1 MIDKP
6 VFSRIVGALVGA
18 GLFVGLTEATWAQSS
33 SLFGNP
39 AQRRPLTL
47 QEQSW
52 TYQPMEKKREIR
64 LNDQITVIV
73 DEKAQVISEG
83 EIDRRKKA
91 DGKIALTDWL
101 MFNGFGLSAAPQ
113 ASGDPTMAGKVDNK
127 YRANGELETREAMK
141 LRIACRVV
149 DIRPNGTLV
158 LEGHRVIK
166 VNEESWEVS
175 MGGTIRADDVLPNN
189 TVLSENIADL
199 RVVKRESGH
208 VRDGYRR
215 GWLLEWLDTYQPF

>member
-1 MIDKP
+1 MIHRQ
-6 VFSRIVGALVGA
+6 SLNTIVGLLVAA
-18 GLFVGLTEATWAQSS
+18 GIVMVLAGEGRAQSS

-52 TYQPMEKKREIR
+52 TYQPLEKKREIR

-83 EIDRRKKA
+83 EIDRRKKT
-91 DGKIALTDWL
+91 DGKISLTDWL
-101 MFNGFGLSAAPQ
+101 KFNGFGLSVAPQ
-113 ASGDPTMAGKVDNK
+113 VAGDPTIAGQVDNK

-141 LRIACRVV
+141 LRVACRVV
-149 DIRPNGTLV
+149 DIRPNATLV

-175 MGGTIRADDVLPNN
+175 LGGTIRADDVLPNN
-189 TVLSENIADL
+189 TVLSENVADL
-199 RVVKRESGH
+199 RLVKRESGH

-215 GWLLEWLDTYQPF
+215 GWFLEWLDAYQPF

>member
-1 MIDKP
+1 MMDRRP
-6 VFSRIVGALVGA
+6 SNIVRGALIAA
-18 GLFVGLTEATWAQSS
+18 GIVAALAADAPAQSS

-47 QEQSW
+47 PEQSW

-64 LNDQITVIV
+64 LNDLITVIV

-101 MFNGFGLSAAPQ
+101 RFNGFGLSVAPQ
-113 ASGDPTMAGKVDNK
+113 VAGDPTVAGEVDNK

-141 LRIACRVV
+141 LRVACRVV
-149 DIRPNGTLV
+149 DLRPNGTLI

-166 VNEESWEVS
+166 VNEESWEIS
-175 MGGTIRADDVLPNN
+175 LGGTIRAEDVLPNN
-189 TVLSENIADL
+189 TVLSENVADL
-199 RVVKRESGH
+199 RLVKRESGH

-215 GWLLEWLDTYQPF
+215 GWFLEWLDTYQPL

>member
-1 MIDKP
+1 MIDKQL
-6 VFSRIVGALVGA
+6 FSRIVGALVAA
-18 GLFVGLTEATWAQSS
+18 GLLVGLADVAWAQSS

-101 MFNGFGLSAAPQ
+101 KFNGFGLSVAPQ